1 MSAEMEVQNW
11 GPRWGASLQWGR
23 AQMSAEIQVAALSQS
38 IAALSSMGPRSDE
51 RGNMRTG
58 LQREPAGEDLQW
70 GRAQMSA
77 EMEEEAIADYW
88 EQWSSMGP
96 RSDERGNFMGRCAN

>member
-1 MSAEMEVQNW
+1 
-11 GPRWGASLQWGR
+11 
-23 AQMSAEIQVAALSQS
+23 MSAEIQVAALSQS

-77 EMEEEAIADYW
+77 EIRKASPENRARC
-88 EQWSSMGP
+88 QSSMGP
-96 RSDERGNFMGRCAN
+96 RSDERGNAKADTGKNRDRGIFNGAALR

>member
-77 EMEEEAIADYW
+77 EIKTRHLNRWMARFFNGAAL
-88 EQWSSMGP
+88 
-96 RSDERGNFMGRCAN
+96 R